1 MKQILSLGLMA
12 SVLVLASAGYALAG
26 TPPVQI
32 PEPSSLALIAGA
44 AGVVAWAR
52 FRKRN

>member
-1 MKQILSLGLMA
+1 MRPIVAFAGA
-12 SVLVLASAGYALAG
+12 AAALVMTSAGDAFAG
-26 TPPVQI
+26 VPTQI

-44 AGVVAWAR
+44 AAAVAWAR